1 MDYFSRK
8 QKYTDNI
15 QAVVGSNLIFL
26 DVATRFPGST
36 HDARMLRATKLYQD
50 AEGNLI
56 LSKPTH
62 VIEKK
67 EVRPFLISDGAYP
80 STPWQLKPHPI
91 TI

>member
-1 MDYFSRK
+1 
-8 QKYTDNI
+8 
-15 QAVVGSNLIFL
+15 
-26 DVATRFPGST
+26 
-36 HDARMLRATKLYQD
+36 MLRATKLYQD

-62 VIEKK
+62 VIENK

-80 STPWQLKPHPI
+80 STPWQLKPYPI